1 MSRNFIVLPFF
12 WLLALSPPALSVQT
26 YQVEIAAP
34 RPFRKLLTENLEI
47 VKRRDSPLMTEDQ
60 LRRIYRNTPEEIRKL
75 MATQGFFSPKIE
87 SSLKLPNGKWL
98 ARFSVEP
105 GEPSRI
111 ARVSIEFEGA
121 IEPQRV
127 AELREKWRLE
137 SGEIFSQEEWD
148 SAKRALLREL
158 SAKRYAY
165 ARIAKSE
172 ARVNPDAREV
182 DLSVTYDSGPEVY
195 FGDVEIAGL
204 QRYDK
209 KIIENLSPI
218 KPGEPYDQEKLL
230 EYQAQLIDTGYFGST
245 FVGLARDP
253 ADPAR
258 APVEV
263 TVVESPAK
271 RLGFGIGFST
281 NTGARGQI
289 DYSDHDVFASGW
301 LFDSNLTLEQKR
313 QRANARFTLPPT
325 ERGYRDSFG
334 PEFERTDVQDEE
346 ATRLRIG
353 GQRARKRGDY
363 ETALGLQYLIEQ
375 QRVEGSEQ
383 DTNRALAPSYSWT
396 ARKVNDLIYPERGYL
411 LNAQV
416 SGASELLLSDQ
427 TFARTYG
434 KAAWFYPFANFGRLL
449 VRGEIGVVWADS
461 RDGIPTDFLFRTG
474 GDQSVRGYEYQS
486 LGVREGEAIVG
497 GRYLA
502 VGSVE
507 YVQLLTENWGAAI
520 FYDYGDA
527 ADEVDELDFVS
538 GYGIGARYRS
548 PVGPINVDL
557 AYGEDVSEFRLHLSV
572 GFSF

>member
-375 QRVEGSEQ
+375 QRV
-383 DTNRALAPSYSWT
+383 
-396 ARKVNDLIYPERGYL
+396 
-411 LNAQV
+411 
-416 SGASELLLSDQ
+416 
-427 TFARTYG
+427 
-434 KAAWFYPFANFGRLL
+434 
-449 VRGEIGVVWADS
+449 
-461 RDGIPTDFLFRTG
+461 
-474 GDQSVRGYEYQS
+474 
-486 LGVREGEAIVG
+486 
-497 GRYLA
+497 
-502 VGSVE
+502 
-507 YVQLLTENWGAAI
+507 
-520 FYDYGDA
+520 
-527 ADEVDELDFVS
+527 
-538 GYGIGARYRS
+538 
-548 PVGPINVDL
+548 
-557 AYGEDVSEFRLHLSV
+557 
-572 GFSF
+572 